1 MKTMLTSL
9 LAICLCMVLLAC
21 SAVPKEKFLE
31 TKAKA
36 ETGNTVAQYNLGSM
50 YWSGEGVRIDHKQ
63 AVRWYRK
70 AAEQGHANAQYN
82 LGGMYEVGHG
92 VPEDFVTAYAWA
104 KIAHANGNKGA
115 PKFKSLLEKEMTP
128 EQIAKAEELIKEMI
142 EKNPKLISKQQ
153 N

>member
-1 MKTMLTSL
+1 MLTSL

-82 LGGMYEVGHG
+82 LGGMYTDGDG
-92 VPEDFVTAYAWA
+92 VKQDFKEAVKWYRKAADQGLDYA
-104 KIAHANGNKGA
+104 
-115 PKFKSLLEKEMTP
+115 
-128 EQIAKAEELIKEMI
+128 
-142 EKNPKLISKQQ
+142 Q
-153 N
+153 NNRGY